1 MKKPS
6 EGEGNRSADG
16 LASFDTVLSKGM
28 DGLICGC
35 AGFFLHF
42 TETLA
47 SSCMVVTAGTY
58 KRKICLGTLLDI
70 NKRCRQIGQEGMQ
83 TISVMMN

>member
-42 TETLA
+42 TVA
-47 SSCMVVTAGTY
+47 SSCMAVTAGTY
-58 KRKICLGTLLDI
+58 KRKVCLGTLLLDI